1 MVFSVFTEII
11 LLYVR
16 KTQNGYLIFMLY
28 FISGSLIKI
37 QRPKLSPQEK
47 FLVGL
52 YLCFLN

>member
-1 MVFSVFTEII
+1 MVFSVFSEII

-47 FLVGL
+47 FLLV
-52 YLCFLN
+52 YICVS